1 MSEESPDIAD
11 LSMPELLVAF
21 GVAEPVGDDLR
32 LADGFRTRWRE
43 ALDALADRESRVA
56 TLADLYDEPVG
67 TVGIEYREVEQSA
80 PSADADDRPFALVGD
95 RTAYNWISE
104 AAMLADLAAHR
115 AVDDDRWGTLDR
127 NDRTRVLKS
136 FRVVL
141 DECPVC
147 GGSVVPTEDIVESC
161 CRDWDVIAV
170 QCTDCTARVVELP
183 PPEPGGQ
190 GGSDPVPPPT
200 GGFTR

>member
-1 MSEESPDIAD
+1 MAEEAADLAD

-32 LADGFRTRWRE
+32 LTDGFRTRWRE
-43 ALDALADRESRVA
+43 ALDTLDDRESRVTA
-56 TLADLYDEPVG
+56 LADLYDEPVG
-67 TVGIEYREVEQSA
+67 TVGIEYREVEQGDSA
-80 PSADADDRPFALVGD
+80 ADADDRPFALVGE
-95 RTAYNWISE
+95 RAAYNWISE

-147 GGSVVPTEDIVESC
+147 GGSVVPTEDVVESC

-170 QCTDCTARVVELP
+170 RCTDCKARVVELP
-183 PPEPGGQ
+183 PPDPGDH
-190 GGSDPVPPPT
+190 GGSDPVPPRS